1 MPFNGNELTHQCS
14 RCGKFGT
21 CVYTGLPI
29 LLGYHTCGSK
39 GQHTRFKTRDLI
51 PDRAEQYQKNKLD
64 VEGRANAST
73 KIRSVLYIRLKK
85 TQIPQQ
91 YMAPISAILDRH
103 EQKTTLLAQISG
115 LNWDS
120 IRQITALL
128 DAQEQNSRTDTALRE
143 AKETTSKQ
151 EQTHMAQTAALLEF
165 KQRVEKLTEEN
176 SWQITAL
183 REAKETRIRQEQT
196 HMAQTAALRDS
207 IHDDQHWKHMQR
219 QSNDLMVSVIE
230 RNVHVPQRPPPP
242 PTTILG
248 YGAGP
253 AKNTSK
259 TAATPHSTPSN
270 MDKDVLYEREKEQT
284 PPPLPN
290 ETNKKKTIARA

>member
-1 MPFNGNELTHQCS
+1 LQMPFNGNELTHQCS

-73 KIRSVLYIRLKK
+73 QIRSVLYIRLKT

-151 EQTHMAQTAALLEF
+151 EQTHMAQTATLLKIK
-165 KQRVEKLTEEN
+165 KQNKKLRQQN
-176 SWQITAL
+176 SRQDTAL
-183 REAKETRIRQEQT
+183 REAKKTRIRQEQT
-196 HMAQTAALRDS
+196 HM
-207 IHDDQHWKHMQR
+207 
-219 QSNDLMVSVIE
+219 N
-230 RNVHVPQRPPPP
+230 VPQRPPPP
-242 PTTILG
+242 PPTILG
-248 YGAGP
+248 FGAGP

-259 TAATPHSTPSN
+259 TAAIPHSTPSN
-270 MDKDVLYEREKEQT
+270 MDKDVLYERVKEET

>member
-1 MPFNGNELTHQCS
+1 MSQAALSQAAGGGSQCTCQTGGSQLQMPFNGNELTHQCS

-29 LLGYHTCGSK
+29 LLGYHTCGFK

-73 KIRSVLYIRLKK
+73 QIRSVLYIRLKT

-151 EQTHMAQTAALLEF
+151 EQTHMAQTATLLKIK
-165 KQRVEKLTEEN
+165 KQNKKLRQQN
-176 SWQITAL
+176 SRQDTAL
-183 REAKETRIRQEQT
+183 REAKKTRIRQEQT
-196 HMAQTAALRDS
+196 HM
-207 IHDDQHWKHMQR
+207 
-219 QSNDLMVSVIE
+219 N
-230 RNVHVPQRPPPP
+230 VPQRPPPP

-270 MDKDVLYEREKEQT
+270 MDKDVLYERVK
-284 PPPLPN
+284 
-290 ETNKKKTIARA
+290 

>member
-1 MPFNGNELTHQCS
+1 MGVLSQAALSQAAGGGSQCTCQTGGSQLQMPFNGNELTHQCS

-73 KIRSVLYIRLKK
+73 QIRSVLYIRLKT

-151 EQTHMAQTAALLEF
+151 EQTHMAQTATLLKIK
-165 KQRVEKLTEEN
+165 KQNKKLRQQN
-176 SWQITAL
+176 SRQDTAL
-183 REAKETRIRQEQT
+183 REAKKTRIRQEQT
-196 HMAQTAALRDS
+196 HM
-207 IHDDQHWKHMQR
+207 
-219 QSNDLMVSVIE
+219 N
-230 RNVHVPQRPPPP
+230 VPQRPPPP

-270 MDKDVLYEREKEQT
+270 MDKDVLYERVKEET
-284 PPPLPN
+284 PPPPS
-290 ETNKKKTIARA
+290 K

>member
-1 MPFNGNELTHQCS
+1 MAGVLSQAALSQAAGGGSQCTCQTGGSQLQMPFNGNELTHQCS

-73 KIRSVLYIRLKK
+73 QIRSVLYIRLKT

-151 EQTHMAQTAALLEF
+151 EQTHMAQTATLLKIK
-165 KQRVEKLTEEN
+165 KQNKKLRQQN
-176 SWQITAL
+176 SRQDTAL
-183 REAKETRIRQEQT
+183 REAKKTRIRQEQT
-196 HMAQTAALRDS
+196 HM
-207 IHDDQHWKHMQR
+207 
-219 QSNDLMVSVIE
+219 N
-230 RNVHVPQRPPPP
+230 VPQRPPPP

-270 MDKDVLYEREKEQT
+270 MDKDVLYERVKEET
-284 PPPLPN
+284 PPPPS
-290 ETNKKKTIARA
+290 K

>member
-1 MPFNGNELTHQCS
+1 MAGVLSQAALSQAAGGGSQCTCQTGGSQLQMPFNGNELTHQCS

-29 LLGYHTCGSK
+29 LLGYHTCGFK

-73 KIRSVLYIRLKK
+73 QIRSVLYIRLKT

-151 EQTHMAQTAALLEF
+151 EQTHMAQTATLLKIK
-165 KQRVEKLTEEN
+165 KQNKKLRQQN
-176 SWQITAL
+176 SRQDTAL
-183 REAKETRIRQEQT
+183 REAKKTRIRQEQT
-196 HMAQTAALRDS
+196 HM
-207 IHDDQHWKHMQR
+207 
-219 QSNDLMVSVIE
+219 N
-230 RNVHVPQRPPPP
+230 VPQRPPPP

-259 TAATPHSTPSN
+259 TAATPHSTTSN
-270 MDKDVLYEREKEQT
+270 MDKDVLYERVNEET
-284 PPPLPN
+284 PPPPS
-290 ETNKKKTIARA
+290 K

>member
-1 MPFNGNELTHQCS
+1 MAGVLSQAALSQAAGGGSQCTCQTGGSQLQMPFNGNELTHQCS

-29 LLGYHTCGSK
+29 LLGYHTCGFK

-73 KIRSVLYIRLKK
+73 QIRSVLYIRLKT

-151 EQTHMAQTAALLEF
+151 EQTHMAQTATLLKIK
-165 KQRVEKLTEEN
+165 KQNKKLRQQN
-176 SWQITAL
+176 SRQDTAL
-183 REAKETRIRQEQT
+183 REAKKTRIRQEQT
-196 HMAQTAALRDS
+196 HM
-207 IHDDQHWKHMQR
+207 
-219 QSNDLMVSVIE
+219 N
-230 RNVHVPQRPPPP
+230 VPQRPPPP

-270 MDKDVLYEREKEQT
+270 MDKDVLYEREKEET
-284 PPPLPN
+284 PPPPSQ
-290 ETNKKKTIARA
+290 